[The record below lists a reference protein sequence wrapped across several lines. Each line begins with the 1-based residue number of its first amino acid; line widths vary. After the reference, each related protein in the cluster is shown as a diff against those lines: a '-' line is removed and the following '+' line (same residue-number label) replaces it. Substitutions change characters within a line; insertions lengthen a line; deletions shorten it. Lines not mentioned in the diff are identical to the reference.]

1 MILILLGP
9 PGVGKG
15 TQAKK
20 LEEKFDLVH
29 VSTGDIFRNNIKN
42 ETDLGKEVKEI
53 ISKGKLVPD
62 ELTNRIVFE
71 RLSKEDCKHGFLLDG
86 YPRSLGQAGA
96 FDEWLKEKGLE
107 ITKVIELKVEDEEII
122 SRISGRRV
130 CPNCG
135 SSYHMIV
142 QPPKVDGICDKCGT
156 DVVQRPDDNEET
168 VKKRI
173 EIYKEQTSPVKDY
186 YAKQGKHQE
195 FKGTGSIDQVFEDI
209 VSSLK

>member
-1 MILILLGP
+1 MQTWIP
-9 PGVGKG
+9 
-15 TQAKK
+15 
-20 LEEKFDLVH
+20 
-29 VSTGDIFRNNIKN
+29 
-42 ETDLGKEVKEI
+42 
-53 ISKGKLVPD
+53 
-62 ELTNRIVFE
+62 
-71 RLSKEDCKHGFLLDG
+71 LDG

-173 EIYKEQTSPVKDY
+173 EIYKTKLLL
-186 YAKQGKHQE
+186 
-195 FKGTGSIDQVFEDI
+195 
-209 VSSLK
+209 LKLLC